1 MKYNRIMRNWMIAI
15 SGIFLA
21 ITIAFSFLQVKY
33 ENEIVFAIANNISI
47 CILTGCLIALLQF
60 IVGYHNSKHSC
71 LLVYYRDLVM
81 IEKKI
86 IHYPFMHLG
95 FVNAQTGLKD
105 VKEIL
110 DFYSYNVRLSYLQI
124 DFDGYCDKTLSA
136 AKELFTLYEKQIAVF
151 KRFEDALC
159 EGIRFMGKSDED
171 LINDGVT
178 DIKKATQEMNAF
190 LQSKEKDVENAYN
203 DVIERGKRNSAYQ
216 ELEKFLFNKKKQ
228 RSLITDI

>member
-15 SGIFLA
+15 SALFLA
-21 ITIAFSFLQVKY
+21 LT
-33 ENEIVFAIANNISI
+33 IVFSVFQVIYPKEMIYAITNNISI
-47 CILTGCLIALLQF
+47 CILTGCLIALIQF
-60 IVGYHNSKHSC
+60 IIGYHNSKYDS
-71 LLVYYRDLVM
+71 LLIYYRNLIM
-81 IEKKI
+81 LENKI
-86 IHYPFMHLG
+86 IHYPFMHSG
-95 FVNAQTGLKD
+95 FVNVQTGLKD

-159 EGIRFMGKSDED
+159 EGIRFMDKSDED
-171 LINDGVT
+171 LINDGIT
-178 DIKKATQEMNAF
+178 DIQKATQEMNAF

-203 DVIERGKRNSAYQ
+203 DVIEQDKRNKFYQ
-216 ELEKFLFNKKKQ
+216 KLEKYLFNKKQ
-228 RSLITDI
+228 Q

>member
-1 MKYNRIMRNWMIAI
+1 MKYNRIMRNWMFAI
-15 SGIFLA
+15 SGIFLV
-21 ITIAFSFLQVKY
+21 ITIVFSFLQDKY
-33 ENEIVFAIANNISI
+33 PNEIVFAITNNISI
-47 CILTGCLIALLQF
+47 CILTGCLIALIQF

-71 LLVYYRDLVM
+71 LLVYYRDLIM

-86 IHYPFMHLG
+86 IHYPFMHSG
-95 FVNAQTGLKD
+95 FVNVQTGLKD

-159 EGIRFMGKSDED
+159 EGIRFMDKSNED

-178 DIKKATQEMNAF
+178 DIQKATQEMNAL
-190 LQSKEKDVENAYN
+190 LQSKVKDVENAYN
-203 DVIERGKRNSAYQ
+203 DEIEQGKRNSAYK
-216 ELEKFLFNKKKQ
+216 ELEKYLFNKKTKKA
-228 RSLITDI
+228 